1 MLSDY
6 SAGYSGRTFCD
17 YQCRMPS
24 TEQEPQ
30 IPKEST
36 NKFEGYCEILI
47 MLKDFN
53 RKSAT
58 RNAFAKSYLIFIHN
72 FFTDAVL

>member
-1 MLSDY
+1 
-6 SAGYSGRTFCD
+6 
-17 YQCRMPS
+17 MPW
-24 TEQEPQ
+24 TEQAPQ
-30 IPKEST
+30 IPKEAT
-36 NKFEGYCEILI
+36 NKFEGYCETLI

-72 FFTDAVL
+72 FFTDAAIFDN